1 MTGPTALKA
10 AYAVTWI
17 VELMYIRYLFGRFRR
32 VRSEMKGLKRS
43 S

>member
-10 AYAVTWI
+10 AYLVTWI
-17 VELMYIRYLFGRFRR
+17 VALGYVRYLLGRFRR
-32 VRSEMKGLKRS
+32 VRSEMKDLKRS

>member
-1 MTGPTALKA
+1 MSGLTALKA

-17 VELMYIRYLFGRFRR
+17 VELLYIRYLLGRYRR
-32 VRSEMKGLKRS
+32 VRSEMKDLKRS